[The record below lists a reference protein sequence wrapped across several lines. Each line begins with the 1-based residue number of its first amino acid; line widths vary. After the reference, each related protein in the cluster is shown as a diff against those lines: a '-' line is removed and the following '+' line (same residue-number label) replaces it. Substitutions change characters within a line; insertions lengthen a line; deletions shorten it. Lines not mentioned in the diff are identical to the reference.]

1 MFLVL
6 PGIIQL
12 AIYPITKHETNP
24 VVVYS
29 KRCTDCCW
37 MTISCINI
45 LPIMPHN
52 APAVFAFRVIIP
64 NRKSPPRLP
73 KMIPKILGDYIQL
86 YTIYIKQKPDND

>member
-1 MFLVL
+1 MSLEF

-12 AIYPITKHETNP
+12 ATYPIMKHETNP

-37 MTISCINI
+37 MTISCMNI

-52 APAVFAFRVIIP
+52 APGALAFRVVIP
-64 NRKSPPRLP
+64 KRKSPPRLP
-73 KMIPKILGDYIQL
+73 KMMPKIC
-86 YTIYIKQKPDND
+86 